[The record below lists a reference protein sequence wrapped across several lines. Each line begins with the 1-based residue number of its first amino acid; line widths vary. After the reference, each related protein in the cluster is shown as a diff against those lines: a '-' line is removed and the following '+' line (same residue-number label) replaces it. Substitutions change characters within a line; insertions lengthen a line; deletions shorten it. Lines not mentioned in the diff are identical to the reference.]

1 MTTEIHDS
9 HRPAQI
15 CVGCGKRP
23 DELAEY
29 VSAAS
34 EAHSGVTD
42 MTADDYVWQEEGTL
56 NPENGHFLCTDCY
69 VRAGMPSSP
78 RGWVTP

>member
-1 MTTEIHDS
+1 MTTEIHDGN
-9 HRPAQI
+9 RPELI

-34 EAHSGVTD
+34 EAHSGVAD
-42 MTADDYVWQEEGTL
+42 MTAGDYVWQEEGT
-56 NPENGHFLCTDCY
+56 GYT
-69 VRAGMPSSP
+69 MPASSTWRP
-78 RGWVTP
+78 KCDGYSRQ